1 MVLGVAAVGLLKDRV
16 CGNVGSVEISWACCL
31 PICSSHWCDIH
42 MSLPKLGAVTQ
53 SYSCF
58 YECEYVLCPICCKSL
73 ISFFDFTICYIQE
86 IVLSVRRDFGR
97 LQCLGCYRL

>member
-1 MVLGVAAVGLLKDRV
+1 MWPALEQSLCISYRGGYMVLGVAAVGLLKDRV

-73 ISFFDFTICYIQE
+73 NFFFDFTICYIQE
-86 IVLSVRRDFGR
+86 IV
-97 LQCLGCYRL
+97 